1 MGKDLLGVQVRIKVS
16 SKLKKQW
23 KKDLV
28 RFAIDA
34 ARKVLAERQE
44 TLMEQY
50 IEPAGRLN
58 EATKTF
64 SRIMSGLIEEA
75 DAINRYE
82 QRMDQQGGEFQ
93 DVIAAAQ
100 REEMKHFAMQLE
112 AAMRQ
117 STVFRQI
124 RQDILFKPG
133 NIVEA
138 GEIAEK
144 NASNVIA
151 VS

>member
-1 MGKDLLGVQVRIKVS
+1 
-16 SKLKKQW
+16 
-23 KKDLV
+23 
-28 RFAIDA
+28 
-34 ARKVLAERQE
+34 
-44 TLMEQY
+44 MEQY

-82 QRMDQQGGEFQ
+82 QRMDQERGEFQ
-93 DVIAAAQ
+93 AVIAAAQ

-112 AAMRQ
+112 VAMRQ
-117 STVFRQI
+117 SKVFRQI
-124 RQDILFKPG
+124 CQDILFKPG
-133 NIVEA
+133 DIVEA

-144 NASNVIA
+144 NAPK
-151 VS
+151 